1 MNSLNKYMAIWMISV
16 FISSVAQVMLKIAAN
31 KTYEKRIREYLN
43 PLVITAYG
51 IFFVSTLLTMYALRY
66 VPLTMSPIIE
76 SCSYIFVPVLGVF
89 LLKEKIT
96 VWSGLGM
103 LLILGSILLPHFLKG
118 DKRHDIQDGSV

>member
-16 FISSVAQVMLKIAAN
+16 FISSAAQVMLKIAAN

-89 LLKEKIT
+89 LLKEKI
-96 VWSGLGM
+96 SKRRLLGM
-103 LLILGSILLPHFLKG
+103 AVMIAGILVFTW
-118 DKRHDIQDGSV
+118 

>member
-16 FISSVAQVMLKIAAN
+16 FISSVAQVMLKISAN

-89 LLKEKIT
+89 LLKEKI
-96 VWSGLGM
+96 SKRRLLGM
-103 LLILGSILLPHFLKG
+103 AVMIAGILVFTW
-118 DKRHDIQDGSV
+118 

>member
-89 LLKEKIT
+89 LLKEKLSIRRL
-96 VWSGLGM
+96 LGM
-103 LLILGSILLPHFLKG
+103 AVMIAGILVFTW
-118 DKRHDIQDGSV
+118 

>member
-51 IFFVSTLLTMYALRY
+51 IFFVSTLLTLYALRY

-89 LLKEKIT
+89 LLKEKI
-96 VWSGLGM
+96 SKRRLLGM
-103 LLILGSILLPHFLKG
+103 AVMIAGILVFTW
-118 DKRHDIQDGSV
+118 

>member
-89 LLKEKIT
+89 LLKEKI
-96 VWSGLGM
+96 SKRRLLGM
-103 LLILGSILLPHFLKG
+103 AVMIAGIMVFTW
-118 DKRHDIQDGSV
+118 

>member
-1 MNSLNKYMAIWMISV
+1 MAIWMISV

-89 LLKEKIT
+89 LLKEKI
-96 VWSGLGM
+96 SKRRLLGM
-103 LLILGSILLPHFLKG
+103 AVMIAGILVFTW
-118 DKRHDIQDGSV
+118 

>member
-89 LLKEKIT
+89 LLKEKI
-96 VWSGLGM
+96 SKRRLLGM
-103 LLILGSILLPHFLKG
+103 AVMIAGILVFTW
-118 DKRHDIQDGSV
+118 